1 MLAQYIRSSPS
12 RQKLKFSAKQSK
24 ARPYR
29 PMKFQLSVSK
39 SSLED
44 FAPTEANAVDH
55 EGRFQLTTLL
65 DSYRPMST
73 PLVS

>member
-1 MLAQYIRSSPS
+1 
-12 RQKLKFSAKQSK
+12 
-24 ARPYR
+24 
-29 PMKFQLSVSK
+29 MKFQLSVSK